1 MTITKRRSFVWDI
14 NIDSK
19 GEGESDLKFPHSED
33 ICCGSSFHLNKLN
46 LLSLFNHFTFI
57 FVYLYLLAH

>member
-14 NIDSK
+14 NIDFK
-19 GEGESDLKFPHSED
+19 GESVCDLIFLHSED
-33 ICCGSSFHLNKLN
+33 VYYGVSFQLNKLN
-46 LLSLFNHFTFI
+46 LFSLFNHFTFI